1 MQREDV
7 PVIVV
12 GNKAD
17 LVESKRNME

>member
-17 LVESKRNME
+17 LAESKRNME